1 MNCLQDMNSVD
12 ATSGVNLKSS
22 AVSPATN
29 SDSRPVSSRSKRDR
43 RRGAT
48 SDVVSSSVPVARSGR
63 RSVAL
68 TTTENVASITTST
81 TTSPARDLVARI
93 YEEELRKLVA
103 AAELSG
109 NTSDIAMYN
118 RELARLAFTKT
129 GGGTTVNGVPPSA
142 VSDMTV
148 TEDKENCNSGRSS
161 SVTRE
166 DSTSLD
172 GPQDLSMSRVVV
184 GSENSESSA
193 RASADSPQN
202 GCQSSDD
209 DKQAV
214 NLVADGLS
222 PLQRMQC
229 IANSLP
235 VAQSTG
241 QAAFSG
247 QSSKPQLPPI
257 TSEQLAACDD
267 INTEELVG
275 KVRHL

>member
-1 MNCLQDMNSVD
+1 
-12 ATSGVNLKSS
+12 
-22 AVSPATN
+22 VSPAAT
-29 SDSRPVSSRSKRDR
+29 SDNRPASSRSKRDR
-43 RRGAT
+43 RRGAA
-48 SDVVSSSVPVARSGR
+48 SDAVSSSVAVARSGR

-68 TTTENVASITTST
+68 TTAENVASTATS

-118 RELARLAFTKT
+118 RELARLAFTKA
-129 GGGTTVNGVPPSA
+129 GSA
-142 VSDMTV
+142 VMNGMPVSTASDLTV
-148 TEDKENCNSGRSS
+148 TEDKENCNSERSS
-161 SVTRE
+161 SVMRE
-166 DSTSLD
+166 DSSSLD
-172 GPQDLSMSRVVV
+172 GPQDLSMSRTVSC
-184 GSENSESSA
+184 GDSS
-193 RASADSPQN
+193 DSPQN

-275 KVRHL
+275 KVEHI

>member
-1 MNCLQDMNSVD
+1 MNVLQDVEGVD
-12 ATSGVNLKSS
+12 PSSGSNIKSS

-29 SDSRPVSSRSKRDR
+29 SDNRPAASRSKRDR

-48 SDVVSSSVPVARSGR
+48 SDAVSSSVAVARSGR

-68 TTTENVASITTST
+68 TTAENIASTATS

-129 GGGTTVNGVPPSA
+129 GSSVMNGIAASTG
-142 VSDMTV
+142 SDLTV
-148 TEDKENCNSGRSS
+148 TEDKENCNNERAS

-172 GPQDLSMSRVVV
+172 GPQDLSMSRTV
-184 GSENSESSA
+184 SCSDSLEPTAST
-193 RASADSPQN
+193 SADNSQN

-214 NLVADGLS
+214 NMVADGLS

-275 KVRHL
+275 KVEHF